1 MAIQD
6 VDDRATCGT
15 RELNVVPAV
24 FFGVF
29 YLQEG
34 GFHGKG

>member
-1 MAIQD
+1 MQNA
-6 VDDRATCGT
+6 AG
-15 RELNVVPAV
+15 ELGVVPAV

-29 YLQEG
+29 YSQEG